1 MHRLY
6 HHGHIAHLHLP
17 VLPVLPFFT
26 NRRRGQVRKLPQERK
41 TSSPTAID
49 RTVSPLT
56 MPFGSQS
63 LVPPCRAH
71 CDHQICCVMAEIQ
84 ARDIVESLAEVY
96 YPNNPTGFFWHYK
109 VLLMRVDGAC
119 SRLDEWKKERIKG
132 AADIRLL
139 GEHYEFLGIPK
150 PGLTKVVAMMME
162 AVPAGFPVEGDQAL
176 KELSH
181 VVSYSRG
188 DRTTYHLNW
197 TRISSVDTSSA
208 VAHIDSNLS
217 EAFRPLRSFGQAD
230 DTNSAAAERMARF
243 LFQHEIAVE
252 RSLQAPDY
260 TRPDICFGATV
271 SAAGEAIVV
280 KSTSGKA
287 DRLGDRVTTMK
298 RDRLYREEFRT
309 SGSSTSSSPLGR
321 GGGGPGDGRPR
332 WGRVKSSASS
342 RPLWRG
348 GGGSG
353 AGRPGWGRRGGGARG
368 GRGVRRRADA
378 PTASGADH

>member
-1 MHRLY
+1 
-6 HHGHIAHLHLP
+6 
-17 VLPVLPFFT
+17 
-26 NRRRGQVRKLPQERK
+26 
-41 TSSPTAID
+41 
-49 RTVSPLT
+49 
-56 MPFGSQS
+56 
-63 LVPPCRAH
+63 
-71 CDHQICCVMAEIQ
+71 MAEIQ

-208 VAHIDSNLS
+208 AAHIDSNLS

-230 DTNSAAAERMARF
+230 DTISAAAGRMARF

-252 RSLQAPDY
+252 RSLEAPDY

-287 DRLGDRVTTMK
+287 DP
-298 RDRLYREEFRT
+298 
-309 SGSSTSSSPLGR
+309 GSSTSSSSLGR

-332 WGRVKSSASS
+332 WGRVKSTASS

-353 AGRPGWGRRGGGARG
+353 AGRLGWGRRGGGARG
-368 GRGVRRRADA
+368 GRGVRRRAD
-378 PTASGADH
+378 H